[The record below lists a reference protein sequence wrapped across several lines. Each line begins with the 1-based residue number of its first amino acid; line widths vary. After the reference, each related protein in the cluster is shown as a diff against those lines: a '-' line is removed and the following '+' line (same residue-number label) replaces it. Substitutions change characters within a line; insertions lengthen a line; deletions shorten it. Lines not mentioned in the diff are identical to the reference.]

1 MANELACLSAV
12 IVPRST
18 KGGTEEELI
27 SLISFF
33 SFQDLSIR
41 HKRNFKEKFSSFFF
55 KNLYL
60 DSFFYMSK
68 L

>member
-1 MANELACLSAV
+1 MASELACLSAV

-41 HKRNFKEKFSSFFF
+41 HKRNFKNFRRSFL
-55 KNLYL
+55 KIYT
-60 DSFFYMSK
+60 
-68 L
+68 